1 MSLGLRLY
9 FAVFG
14 ILFLGIGLLHIVL
27 WGENDRRFE
36 AVMDWLGVA
45 TGLVFMVLSIWGL

>member
-27 WGENDRRFE
+27 WGEKDRRFE

-45 TGLVFMVLSIWGL
+45 TGLVFMALSIWGL